1 MEGNNCN
8 RGAQSRL
15 PLVGPGD
22 QNLIRKETLAAG
34 RFAPGLQAH
43 SSMRKCSSQSSSPS
57 SPCRYNEKRK
67 AIWTGV
73 RGGLQNRSAA
83 VEVAGVFESHCLP
96 PSQPELS
103 HFPAICTLPHVA
115 LPWLLNSWLFCP
127 PVSIIVRTVALCFG
141 GMAPTSHW
149 ERLRYPSRRST
160 SRHHARSQPS
170 LAAPGRRRRCLEVGV
185 SMENAGQSTH
195 PREFEDA
202 LMYLPRKAPTSFRK
216 RQIVFDEHHPQ
227 GAVYF

>member
-1 MEGNNCN
+1 
-8 RGAQSRL
+8 
-15 PLVGPGD
+15 
-22 QNLIRKETLAAG
+22 
-34 RFAPGLQAH
+34 
-43 SSMRKCSSQSSSPS
+43 
-57 SPCRYNEKRK
+57 
-67 AIWTGV
+67 
-73 RGGLQNRSAA
+73 
-83 VEVAGVFESHCLP
+83 
-96 PSQPELS
+96 
-103 HFPAICTLPHVA
+103 
-115 LPWLLNSWLFCP
+115 
-127 PVSIIVRTVALCFG
+127 
-141 GMAPTSHW
+141 MAPASHW

-227 GAVYF
+227 GTVHFILRGRVKVTLPSTTVPKRWSIFSAPAI